1 MIKNIISI
9 ICLVLGVMS
18 ALVIG
23 IWTFLLAIQKPDAT
37 PMRPLIDN
45 PELLILCIV
54 SLIVTSIGGLIYNPR
69 GKRRW

>member
-9 ICLVLGVMS
+9 ICLALGVIG
-18 ALVIG
+18 ALVSG
-23 IWTFLLAIQKPDAT
+23 VWTFILAIQNPDAT
-37 PMRPLIDN
+37 PMRHLIDN

-54 SLIVTSIGGLIYNPR
+54 SLIVTSIGGLLHDSR